1 MINFADEAKIEIYSG
16 KGGNG
21 CISFRR
27 EKYIPKGGPN
37 GGDGGKGGDIIFERR
52 DNVRTLSKIR
62 HHHIYRAQNGSD
74 GQGQNKHGKNG
85 DDTIITVPPGSI
97 IRDNETGETLHDF
110 GEDTDHTT
118 WIAARGGNGGW
129 GNTHFKSSTNQA
141 PRYAHDGAPGEC
153 KKLLVEM
160 NIIADVGLVG
170 FPNAGKSSLLRA
182 FTNARP
188 KVAPY
193 PFTTKIPHLG
203 VLRVDDE
210 SDIVIADIPGI
221 IEGASQGRG
230 LGHNFLKHISRTRA
244 LIFMIDAAADNYL
257 DAYELLLDEIKDY
270 DENLLDK
277 KRLVLCNK
285 IDLEGARDRA
295 VDLQK
300 AIRAKSDTPVIAISV
315 LCNEGLGNARKAIIE
330 LVNK

>member
-16 KGGNG
+16 RGGNG
-21 CISFRR
+21 CIAFRR

-37 GGDGGKGGDIIFERR
+37 GGDGGRGGDIIFMRR
-52 DNVRTLSKIR
+52 DNMRTLAKIR
-62 HHHIYRAQNGSD
+62 HHHIYKAQNGCD
-74 GQGQNKHGKNG
+74 GMGQNKHGRDG
-85 DDTIITVPPGSI
+85 EDTIIAVPPGSLI
-97 IRDNETGETLHDF
+97 KDLETGELLHDF
-110 GEDTDHTT
+110 AFDSNETT
-118 WIAARGGNGGW
+118 FVAAHGGKGGW

-141 PRYAHDGAPGEC
+141 PRYAHDGGPGEC

-160 NIIADVGLVG
+160 SIIADVGLVG

-203 VLRVDDE
+203 VLHVDDD
-210 SDIVIADIPGI
+210 DIIIADIPGI
-221 IEGASQGRG
+221 IEGAAGGRG
-230 LGHNFLKHISRTRA
+230 LGHNFLKHISRTRV
-244 LIFMIDAAADNYL
+244 LIFMIDASDDNYL
-257 DAYELLLDEIKDY
+257 TAYESLCKELSSYSEDLLT
-270 DENLLDK
+270 K

-285 IDLEGARDRA
+285 IDIEGAQSRA
-295 VDLQK
+295 DEIRNTIQK
-300 AIRAKSDTPVIAISV
+300 SSDVKVIAISV
-315 LCNEGLGNARKAIIE
+315 LCNNNLGNARNAIIE